1 MNRIP
6 SNFPGSEALASNQ
19 NTPYRKMY
27 AFLCAAASDAIDAL
41 PQTADT
47 LQARCLLE
55 KALCEAEE
63 TYLCRAK

>member
-6 SNFPGSEALASNQ
+6 SDSPGSEALASNQ

-27 AFLCAAASDAIDAL
+27 ALLCAAASDAIDAL

-55 KALCEAEE
+55 KALREAEE
-63 TYLCRAK
+63 AYLYCAK